1 MGNPVSTGYKHY
13 LAAQLPAYAAE
24 LIEAIETTDPSV
36 AVRLNPRKCKDGAL
50 LGVAAGATES
60 VPWCEEGRYF
70 SVRPDFT
77 HDPAMH
83 QGLYYV
89 QDASSMA
96 IGRIIGLLTAGDT
109 APVTYLDACAA
120 PGGKTTAAIDA
131 LPEGSLVVA
140 NEYDYRRA
148 EILRENVMKWG
159 YPHVAVSRG
168 DTALI
173 SRLRDTFHIIAAD
186 VPCSGEGMMRKDPK
200 AAAQWSEALV
210 RQCVERQR
218 EILDNLWEALR
229 PGGYLIYSTCTFNTA
244 ENEQQL
250 AWLTERYGAE
260 PVELPLHLFPGAVKP
275 GSMLRFIPGRVRGEG
290 LAIGVVRKPADA
302 APQPATPP
310 KSRAAKPSKTPLPA
324 GVDSLLTIDAE
335 ISIAP
340 DGETLR
346 AVAREHAATVALL
359 GRQLQLIH
367 AGVELGTLKGRKFVA
382 SQGLALSAA
391 LRRDAFP
398 EAEVD
403 TATALAYLRREA
415 LGGFDAPRGSLLL
428 THTGAP
434 LGFVNHLGSRSN
446 NLYPAPWRIL
456 T

>member
-1 MGNPVSTGYKHY
+1 M
-13 LAAQLPAYAAE
+13 
-24 LIEAIETTDPSV
+24 
-36 AVRLNPRKCKDGAL
+36 
-50 LGVAAGATES
+50 
-60 VPWCEEGRYF
+60 
-70 SVRPDFT
+70 
-77 HDPAMH
+77 
-83 QGLYYV
+83 
-89 QDASSMA
+89 
-96 IGRIIGLLTAGDT
+96 
-109 APVTYLDACAA
+109 
-120 PGGKTTAAIDA
+120 
-131 LPEGSLVVA
+131 VA

-275 GSMLRFIPGRVRGEG
+275 GSMLRFLPGRVRGEG

-310 KSRAAKPSKTPLPA
+310 KSRAASRHRR
-324 GVDSLLTIDAE
+324 
-335 ISIAP
+335 AP
-340 DGETLR
+340 R
-346 AVAREHAATVALL
+346 SPAATDPRRSGAWHPDRPKLCTL
-359 GRQLQLIH
+359 
-367 AGVELGTLKGRKFVA
+367 AGTCP
-382 SQGLALSAA
+382 Q
-391 LRRDAFP
+391 RRP
-398 EAEVD
+398 
-403 TATALAYLRREA
+403 
-415 LGGFDAPRGSLLL
+415 APRRLPRG
-428 THTGAP
+428 G
-434 LGFVNHLGSRSN
+434 G
-446 NLYPAPWRIL
+446 
-456 T
+456 